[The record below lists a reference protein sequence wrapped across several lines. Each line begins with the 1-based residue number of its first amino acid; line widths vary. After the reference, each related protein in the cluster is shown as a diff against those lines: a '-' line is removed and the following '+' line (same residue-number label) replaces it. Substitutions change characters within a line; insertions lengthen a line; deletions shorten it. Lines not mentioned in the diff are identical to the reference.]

1 MNIFYQ
7 IAHSTLPISTNGF
20 SKRHLGFHQGAK
32 EILAG
37 TCDHH
42 VIAHWCATGCRRRK
56 QCCTLH
62 LFFVLMSAESK
73 SANPS
78 KTVLIITVGFLVLYF
93 FSKQNVFLYIAIG
106 VGLLGSIS
114 DFLAEQI
121 DWLWTNL
128 GWVLSLIVPNIIMT
142 IIFYLVLTPT
152 AFLSRLFGKSDPM
165 DLKNTQASLFKEK
178 KETTFSTESFEKP
191 W

>member
-1 MNIFYQ
+1 
-7 IAHSTLPISTNGF
+7 
-20 SKRHLGFHQGAK
+20 
-32 EILAG
+32 
-37 TCDHH
+37 
-42 VIAHWCATGCRRRK
+42 
-56 QCCTLH
+56 
-62 LFFVLMSAESK
+62 MSAESR
-73 SANPS
+73 STNAS

-121 DWLWTNL
+121 DWLWTKL

-165 DLKNTQASLFKEK
+165 DLKNTQAPLFKEK